1 MIADFLIIFQYLH
14 LAKNREP
21 TNGSMDTIYFDH
33 AATTPLDKRV
43 FEAMRPYMYEEFGN
57 ANSAHQLGNNAKVAV
72 EEAREEIAKFIGAEP
87 AEIIFTSGGTESDNA
102 AIKGVVS
109 ATGKSE
115 VITSP
120 LEHHAVLHSVESLKR
135 EGVKPVYAAPD
146 SRGIISAKKVAEA
159 ITDQTAIVSIMH
171 VNNELG
177 TINPIKQIAEVCH
190 ERNVPFHSDTV
201 QSVGKIPVDVNE
213 LGVDFLS
220 ISGHKI
226 YGPKGI
232 GVLYMRHTSPWIP
245 WMHGGSQERRRR
257 GGTLNVPGI
266 IGLAKALELCEKEQ
280 EKHTTH
286 LRKLRAHLVEG
297 LRSKFQ
303 GAVSMNADC
312 DDCVP
317 HIINM
322 SVAGEDQ
329 EGLDGEMLLLNLDM
343 EGICVSNGS
352 ACTSGA
358 VEPSHVLAGIGLEE
372 HIANSSIRIS
382 FGKDNTMDQVDYF
395 LEKLE
400 DVVTRMKV
408 TA

>member
-1 MIADFLIIFQYLH
+1 MQH
-14 LAKNREP
+14 
-21 TNGSMDTIYFDH
+21 IYFDH
-33 AATTPLDKRV
+33 AATTPLDERV
-43 FEAMRPYMYEEFGN
+43 LEAMKPYFCQEFGN

-72 EEAREEIAKFIGAEP
+72 EEARETIAEHIGSAP

-102 AIKGVVS
+102 AIKGTVE
-109 ATGKSE
+109 ATGKTE
-115 VITSP
+115 VVTSP
-120 LEHHAVLHSVESLKR
+120 LEHHAVLHTVEAMKR
-135 EGVKPVYAAPD
+135 KGVKPVYVQPD
-146 SRGIISAKKVAEA
+146 ERGIISAQKVADA

-177 TINPIKQIAEVCH
+177 VINPIKEIAEVCGA
-190 ERNVPFHSDTV
+190 RNVLLHSDTV
-201 QSVGKIPVDVNE
+201 QSIGKMRVDVDD

-232 GVLYMRHTSPWIP
+232 GVLYMRHGTPWIP

-266 IGLAKALELCEKEQ
+266 MGLAKAMELS
-280 EKHTTH
+280 EKHREEH
-286 LRKLRAHLVEG
+286 AKKFKKLREQLVKG
-297 LRSKFQ
+297 LESKF
-303 GAVSMNADC
+303 ANIISTNANC

-322 SVAGEDQ
+322 AIANDNG

-343 EGICVSNGS
+343 ESICVSNGS

-358 VEPSHVLAGIGLEE
+358 VEPSHVLSGIGLED
-372 HIANSSIRIS
+372 HIANSSIRLS
-382 FGKDNTMDQVDYF
+382 FGKDNTEQDVDYF

-400 DVVTRMKV
+400 DVVNRMKPTV
-408 TA
+408 KQ